1 MPGSDGQTAT
11 SSERT
16 REVIMCFLLTVHP
29 VEGAG
34 GGGGL
39 GNGGLWHESDN

>member
-29 VEGAG
+29 VEGSAGVG
-34 GGGGL
+34 GGGGR
-39 GNGGLWHESDN
+39 GGVMA